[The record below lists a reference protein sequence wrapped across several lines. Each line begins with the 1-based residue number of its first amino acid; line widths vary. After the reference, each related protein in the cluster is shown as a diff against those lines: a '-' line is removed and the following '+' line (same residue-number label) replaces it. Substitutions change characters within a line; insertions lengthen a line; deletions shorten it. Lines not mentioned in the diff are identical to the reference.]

1 MLTTTEGYNLR
12 TRRASD
18 SAVNVGES
26 FVPDST
32 NTTLARP
39 TSHETPA
46 VSPGCVSPTI
56 SGRALADPQG
66 RASGTTALP
75 LFSEVVS
82 GRQSIDSAVPQSEV
96 PVSAEKLA
104 STDNGDGGLD
114 TGGPWITVRYGRN
127 GRRSAT
133 ENNATNVSST
143 QKVNDN
149 LSSASMLTN
158 EQEILVN
165 IAISQMSDED
175 IARIRTRTA
184 KVRISEDDNA
194 SSVYQDTVE
203 PKDKGKTTDP
213 RNWGNVKLDE
223 PEINPGIQQA
233 MLTHFIAARD
243 AEHFANSRTELPKD
257 KPRTT
262 RRTAWVEEVED
273 DEDPRIVR
281 PIAKIGRSLQ
291 NVRGTSEAITDQL
304 EAQIGRIVNG
314 KNRTENSAEIA
325 ETRHTALTK
334 PSEHIAPKISS
345 HSPMSSPAMGKRALK
360 YFDRSGGDGITWVTD
375 PDKSSSAPIHMITD
389 NTIRSILQLNAD
401 MASGKVSIATTML
414 PEHWDVIVRAFNAE
428 GLEEK
433 FVVIRNDKT
442 FDQVNMPAREATI
455 FGEVTHTYQSSPTW
469 SSISH
474 SVSMGSE
481 ENEMRVDQMDHSTES
496 FDATLPSFALQP
508 TDQSITGQHTSDFS
522 IYGSMHAPGSVIT
535 PSRFLTA
542 DPSTHA
548 PTIPE
553 DLRFSKITASADV
566 NTKSQSAEP
575 DPRPYSKREKLQNR
589 AGPIRSNNR
598 SHRAQVRKQYL
609 QLKKQSED
617 SEKLLMRA
625 KEVMYM
631 KALRDHEAMKRNRQ
645 KKDEKKRVRDKERAR
660 EEEIDDSSFAK

>member
-1 MLTTTEGYNLR
+1 
-12 TRRASD
+12 
-18 SAVNVGES
+18 
-26 FVPDST
+26 
-32 NTTLARP
+32 
-39 TSHETPA
+39 
-46 VSPGCVSPTI
+46 
-56 SGRALADPQG
+56 
-66 RASGTTALP
+66 
-75 LFSEVVS
+75 
-82 GRQSIDSAVPQSEV
+82 
-96 PVSAEKLA
+96 
-104 STDNGDGGLD
+104 
-114 TGGPWITVRYGRN
+114 
-127 GRRSAT
+127 
-133 ENNATNVSST
+133 
-143 QKVNDN
+143 
-149 LSSASMLTN
+149 
-158 EQEILVN
+158 
-165 IAISQMSDED
+165 
-175 IARIRTRTA
+175 
-184 KVRISEDDNA
+184 
-194 SSVYQDTVE
+194 
-203 PKDKGKTTDP
+203 
-213 RNWGNVKLDE
+213 
-223 PEINPGIQQA
+223 
-233 MLTHFIAARD
+233 
-243 AEHFANSRTELPKD
+243 
-257 KPRTT
+257 
-262 RRTAWVEEVED
+262 
-273 DEDPRIVR
+273 
-281 PIAKIGRSLQ
+281 
-291 NVRGTSEAITDQL
+291 
-304 EAQIGRIVNG
+304 
-314 KNRTENSAEIA
+314 
-325 ETRHTALTK
+325 
-334 PSEHIAPKISS
+334 
-345 HSPMSSPAMGKRALK
+345 MSSPAMGKRALK

-401 MASGKVSIATTML
+401 MASGKVSMTTTML

-508 TDQSITGQHTSDFS
+508 T
-522 IYGSMHAPGSVIT
+522 GSVIT

-589 AGPIRSNNR
+589 AGPIRRNNR

-645 KKDEKKRVRDKERAR
+645 KKDEKKRVRDKERAP